1 MGFLPLHFRA
11 EMPAGAMLELLRGL
25 GAIMCQI
32 LNVRLVHATYVAS
45 NLLQEVLDNDFRF
58 GATP

>member
-1 MGFLPLHFRA
+1 
-11 EMPAGAMLELLRGL
+11 MPARAMLELLRGL

-45 NLLQEVLDNDFRF
+45 DLLQEVLDNDFRF
-58 GATP
+58 GTTP

>member
-11 EMPAGAMLELLRGL
+11 EMPARAMLELLRGL

-45 NLLQEVLDNDFRF
+45 DLLQEVLDNDFRF
-58 GATP
+58 GTTP